1 MDKEKQKNLNF
12 IEEKK
17 GLDKYPDIVFLP
29 VSIENLADYIA
40 NGFVGLLTKK
50 DRVQDYQSTF
60 WPKYRFYDTHQLKS
74 IHLKEDTALISIDK
88 KNTRLFQ
95 DNLSMLNVSD
105 IFFPSKEIMKE
116 FLATFKIMDDVPV
129 LYFSFKVDEDLFKLN
144 ANKKEIKLE
153 KIYEDKNKS
162 LKLFTTAFIYAIIS
176 YFRSINDSSNI
187 VSLVQELN
195 LENAKS
201 KIYEIF
207 EKVANVEKISVEKYF
222 LVEILNIFLRYHKQE
237 ELNSNNKILQILKEL
252 SDESSNFNQKDL
264 VKKTI
269 LKLKNIFDGISER
282 DSLNDEDNK
291 IVLRAF
297 YLSLIVKGEED
308 LVDASNRFN
317 SGKIVTL
324 VAYLF
329 YFLRKGYRSC
339 SLWKKDKREYNN
351 LHQISQ
357 LLFSGKSITFSA
369 SNIEFTK
376 VNTIKR
382 DIFLNNSFFIKS
394 ERKPDPEFTHI
405 QAQIDIIRKKV
416 KERYSEPIPF
426 FDELGNP
433 KIKISQLA
441 ENKEYDIDFILYEF
455 KPEFSE
461 KPSII
466 IETDIFVD
474 EFSKVVL
481 KDELNIIR
489 KSYLVN
495 IIEDKNVIRLFAT
508 NLLET
513 LDDAELEFGIKKLAE
528 AKNYIKKLHQPK
540 KEEFLEL

>member
-17 GLDKYPDIVFLP
+17 DLDKYPDIVFLP

-50 DRVQDYQSTF
+50 DKVQDYQSTF
-60 WPKYRFYDTHQLKS
+60 WTKYKFYDTHQLKS

-88 KNTRLFQ
+88 KNTSLFQ

-153 KIYEDKNKS
+153 KIYEDKNKN

-187 VSLVQELN
+187 VSLVKEFN

-207 EKVANVEKISVEKYF
+207 EKVANVEKTSVEKYF

-252 SDESSNFNQKDL
+252 SDESSNQKDL
-264 VKKTI
+264 IKKTI

-282 DSLNDEDNK
+282 DSLNDNDNK

-297 YLSLIVKGEED
+297 YLSLNCK
-308 LVDASNRFN
+308 R
-317 SGKIVTL
+317 
-324 VAYLF
+324 
-329 YFLRKGYRSC
+329 RRRSSRC
-339 SLWKKDKREYNN
+339 
-351 LHQISQ
+351 
-357 LLFSGKSITFSA
+357 
-369 SNIEFTK
+369 
-376 VNTIKR
+376 IK
-382 DIFLNNSFFIKS
+382 
-394 ERKPDPEFTHI
+394 
-405 QAQIDIIRKKV
+405 
-416 KERYSEPIPF
+416 
-426 FDELGNP
+426 
-433 KIKISQLA
+433 
-441 ENKEYDIDFILYEF
+441 
-455 KPEFSE
+455 
-461 KPSII
+461 
-466 IETDIFVD
+466 
-474 EFSKVVL
+474 
-481 KDELNIIR
+481 
-489 KSYLVN
+489 
-495 IIEDKNVIRLFAT
+495 
-508 NLLET
+508 
-513 LDDAELEFGIKKLAE
+513 
-528 AKNYIKKLHQPK
+528 
-540 KEEFLEL
+540 

>member
-17 GLDKYPDIVFLP
+17 DLDKYSDIVFLP

-50 DRVQDYQSTF
+50 DKVQDYQSTF
-60 WPKYRFYDTHQLKS
+60 WPQYKYYDTHQLKS
-74 IHLKEDTALISIDK
+74 IHLKEDTALISTDK
-88 KNTRLFQ
+88 KNTKIFQ

-105 IFFPSKEIMKE
+105 IFFPSEEILRE

-129 LYFSFKVDEDLFKLN
+129 LYFSFKFDENLFKLN
-144 ANKKEIKLE
+144 SHKKDIKLE
-153 KIYEDKNKS
+153 KISEDKNKN
-162 LKLFTTAFIYAIIS
+162 LKLFTTAFIYAVIS

-187 VSLVQELN
+187 VSLVKDIS
-195 LENAKS
+195 LENAKF

-207 EKVANVEKISVEKYF
+207 EQVANVKKTSIEKYF
-222 LVEILNIFLRYHKQE
+222 LVEILNVFLKYHKQE
-237 ELNSNNKILQILKEL
+237 ELNSNNKILQILKEF
-252 SDESSNFNQKDL
+252 SDESTNFNQKDL

-324 VAYLF
+324 IAYLF
-329 YFLRKGYRSC
+329 YFLRKGYRAC
-339 SLWKKDKREYNN
+339 SLWKKDKSEYNS

-357 LLFSGKSITFSA
+357 LLFSGKTITFSA
-369 SNIEFTK
+369 SDIEFTK

-426 FDELGNP
+426 FDTLGNP

-466 IETDIFVD
+466 IETDIFID
-474 EFSKVVL
+474 EMKNVL
-481 KDELNIIR
+481 LKEELNFIR
-489 KSYLVN
+489 KNYLVN
-495 IIEDKNVIRLFAT
+495 IIEEKKIIRLFAT

-513 LDDAELEFGIKKLAE
+513 LDDAELEFGIKKLVE
-528 AKNYIKKLHQPK
+528 AKNYIKKLHQPN